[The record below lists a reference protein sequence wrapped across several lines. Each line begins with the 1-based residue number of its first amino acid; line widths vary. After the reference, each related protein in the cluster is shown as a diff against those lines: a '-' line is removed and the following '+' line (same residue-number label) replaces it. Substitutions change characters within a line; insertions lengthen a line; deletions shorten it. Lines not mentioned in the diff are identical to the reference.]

1 MAMRDESAITSRRLT
16 GGTAACAPLARE
28 YLAAVLGA
36 AVMLAPGLAP
46 AAEAALDDAQA
57 QEGGSSGRVA
67 QRDEELEEVSVT
79 AMASLLE
86 SIQDVPKSVSIV
98 SGDELAQLDAVDL
111 GSIFQRIGNV
121 QWNYGNPKTG
131 SISLRGIP
139 TGGSETQ
146 DPSLGI
152 NFDNVALAYTPFATG
167 LDYID
172 LESIDVVRGPQ
183 GFDGGRAT
191 TTGTISIRTRKPT
204 FTREATATIL
214 LGQNDALSTQAA
226 LGGSVIDG
234 LLAWRGTFLR
244 NQREG
249 AFKNNYG
256 PLEDRFTFGDVN
268 RTYGRVQF
276 LLTPFEGFEALA
288 SVDFKPKGSEYVNG
302 TTVRK
307 PYPEIYYTN
316 GARYDDWT
324 KNSDR
329 AKLNR
334 PYFAALGYSYSDYLA
349 NPIGTDNNR
358 GIMNGTKGAS
368 LNLTWNV
375 ADHTLTST
383 SGYRKNWFQAANDDN
398 LPFNVNAD
406 GGLYVHYRQ
415 VSEELKVASN
425 PGGALDYVVGLYFNK
440 TKSDAASR
448 SHYLSEAGVWQAT
461 PQQYYGFV
469 KPAGYQFDTALT
481 PGPSGLGSNPAGL
494 LLLENSAKGL
504 WKQSDTLTDNST
516 RAAFGKADLHLQEYF
531 DVPLT
536 VGVGVRISR
545 EDRRTSTDAV
555 INDEG
560 VGFALNPANG
570 GGFTLNASNQ
580 LNLTTSTDAQK
591 IVADRLAA
599 QYFGVAIAGAPGA
612 TFNALSAS
620 QRQQVAYAKAVRQ
633 GLRGTVTP
641 LTVQNPF
648 QKELP
653 TWAFSLTYEP
663 TDNLSV
669 YGTYQRGAK
678 PGYAQNVTIPS
689 LSQVAEEYTDAYE
702 VGIRRASF
710 NRALIVNAS
719 IFYQQLNDY
728 QTSLY
733 KEFNDPADCGA
744 TTPPCFV
751 SISGNLPQVTMRGI
765 ELDASYAVGHF
776 NFRVAAVLNDIYYSK
791 DVLLAVNEEN
801 SYLVPAVF
809 QARGQQV
816 ANTAKYSYNVS
827 TDYRL
832 PVAER
837 YEFHVDANWNWKSK
851 YNSDAQRSIYGV
863 YPGNGLL
870 DLGVGVGSASRT
882 FDVTLLLKNVLD
894 SKRRIATPTAT
905 SYVPATPRWFGVQ
918 FTGKL

>member
-1 MAMRDESAITSRRLT
+1 MAMRDEPATTSRHLT
-16 GGTAACAPLARE
+16 GAAAPCAPRVLVR
-28 YLAAVLGA
+28 LAAVCGA
-36 AVMLAPGLAP
+36 VSLLASGPAP

-57 QEGGSSGRVA
+57 DEGGSAARA
-67 QRDEELEEVSVT
+67 APRDEELEEVSVT
-79 AMASLLE
+79 AMASVLE
-86 SIQDVPKSVSIV
+86 TIQDVPKSVSIV

-167 LDYID
+167 LDYVD
-172 LESIDVVRGPQ
+172 LESVDVSRGPQ

-191 TTGTISIRTRKPT
+191 TTGTINIRTRKPS
-204 FTREATATIL
+204 FSREASATIL
-214 LGQNDALSTQAA
+214 LGQDDALSTQAA

-249 AFKNNYG
+249 SWKNEYG
-256 PLEDRFTFGDVN
+256 PLEDRFTFGDTN

-302 TTVRK
+302 TVVRTTL
-307 PYPEIYYTN
+307 PAAYYTD
-316 GARYDDWT
+316 GSRYDDWT
-324 KNSDR
+324 KNSER
-329 AKLNR
+329 AKFSR
-334 PYFAALGYSYSDYLA
+334 PYFQAFGYDYSDYLLYP
-349 NPIGTDNNR
+349 NGTDSNR
-358 GIMNGTKGAS
+358 GIANGTKGSS
-368 LNLTWNV
+368 LNLTWDV
-375 ADHTLTST
+375 LDHSFTST
-383 SGYRKNWFQAANDDN
+383 TGYRKNWFQAANDDN
-398 LPFNVNAD
+398 LPLNINAD

-448 SHYLSEAGVWQAT
+448 SHYFSEAGAWQAT
-461 PQQYYGFV
+461 PQQYYGFA
-469 KPAGYQFDTALT
+469 KPAGYQFDTQLT
-481 PGPSGLGSNPAGL
+481 PAASGLGGSSAGL
-494 LLLENSAKGL
+494 LLAENAGKGL

-516 RAAFGKADLHLQEYF
+516 RAAFTKLDLHLQDLVEL
-531 DVPLT
+531 PLT
-536 VGVGVRISR
+536 IGAGFRISR
-545 EDRRTSTDAV
+545 EDRRTSTAAV

-560 VGFALNPANG
+560 VGAALNPATG
-570 GGFTLNASNQ
+570 GGFTLNASNL

-591 IVADRLAA
+591 NLADRVAA

-612 TFNALSAS
+612 TFNALNAN

-633 GLRGTVTP
+633 TLRGTVTP

-648 QKELP
+648 QKKLP
-653 TWAFSLTYEP
+653 TWMFSLTYEA
-663 TDNLSV
+663 TDNLSL

-702 VGIRRASF
+702 IGIRNAAF
-710 NRALIVNAS
+710 DRALVVNAS
-719 IFYQQLNDY
+719 LFYQQLNDY
-728 QTSLY
+728 QTSLFR
-733 KEFNDPADCGA
+733 EFTDPADCGA

-751 SISGNLPQVTMRGI
+751 SISGNLPQVTIRGI
-765 ELDASYAVGHF
+765 EVDASYSLAGF
-776 NFRVAAVLNDIYYSK
+776 NFRAAAVLNDIYYSK

-809 QARGQQV
+809 QARGSQLP
-816 ANTAKYSYNVS
+816 NTPKYSYNLS

-832 PVAER
+832 PVAEK
-837 YEFHVDANWNWKSK
+837 YELHVDANWNWRSK
-851 YNSDAQRSIYGV
+851 YNAQAQRSVYGV
-863 YPGNGLL
+863 YPGSGVL
-870 DLGVGVGSASRT
+870 DLGVGFGSASRS
-882 FDVTLLLKNVLD
+882 FDATLLLKNALD
-894 SKRRIATPTAT
+894 SRRRIANPTVA
-905 SYVPATPRWFGVQ
+905 SYAPATPRWFGVQ

>member
-1 MAMRDESAITSRRLT
+1 MAMRDESAVTWRRST
-16 GGTAACAPLARE
+16 GGAAACAPRAFAQVAALGVAALLASGP
-28 YLAAVLGA
+28 AT
-36 AVMLAPGLAP
+36 
-46 AAEAALDDAQA
+46 AAEAVLDDDQS
-57 QEGGSSGRVA
+57 QDGGSARLA
-67 QRDEELEEVSVT
+67 PRDVELEEVSVT
-79 AMASLLE
+79 AMSSVLE
-86 SIQDVPKSVSIV
+86 TLQDVPKSVSIV

-167 LDYID
+167 LDYVD
-172 LESIDVVRGPQ
+172 LESVDVSRGPQ

-191 TTGTISIRTRKPT
+191 TTGTINIRTRKPS
-204 FTREATATIL
+204 FTREASATIL
-214 LGQNDALSTQAA
+214 LGQNDTLSTQAA
-226 LGGSVIDG
+226 LGGSVVDG

-249 AFKNNYG
+249 AFRNEYG
-256 PLEDRFTFGDVN
+256 PLEDRFTFGDTN

-288 SVDFKPKGSEYVNG
+288 SIDFKPKGSEYVNG
-302 TTVRK
+302 TIVRT
-307 PYPEIYYTN
+307 PLPTAYYSN
-316 GARYDDWT
+316 GTRYDDWV

-329 AKLNR
+329 AKLYR
-334 PYFAALGYSYSDYLA
+334 PYFTAFGYSYDDYIA

-358 GIMNGTKGAS
+358 GIANGTKGSS
-368 LNLTWNV
+368 LNLSWDV
-375 ADHTLTST
+375 ADHRFTST
-383 SGYRKNWFQAANDDN
+383 TGYRKNWFQAANDDN
-398 LPFNVNAD
+398 LPLNINAD

-425 PGGALDYVVGLYFNK
+425 PGGTLDYVVGLYFNK

-448 SHYLSEAGVWQAT
+448 SHYLAEAGAWQAT
-461 PQQYYGFV
+461 PQQYYGFA
-469 KPAGYQFDTALT
+469 KPAGYEFNTPLT
-481 PGPSGLGSNPAGL
+481 PAAGGLGSSPAGL
-494 LLLENSAKGL
+494 LLLQDAGKNL

-516 RAAFGKADLHLQEYF
+516 RAAFTKLDLHLDEFFEQL
-531 DVPLT
+531 PLT
-536 VGVGVRISR
+536 LGAGFRISR
-545 EDRRTSTDAV
+545 EDRRTSTAAV

-560 VGFALNPANG
+560 VGAALNPANG

-580 LNLTTSTDAQK
+580 LNLTTASDAQK
-591 IVADRLAA
+591 NLADRLAA

-612 TFNALSAS
+612 TFNALGAS

-633 GLRGTVTP
+633 TLRGTVTP

-648 QKELP
+648 QKKLP
-653 TWAFSLTYEP
+653 TWMFSLTYKP
-663 TDNLSV
+663 TDDLSL

-678 PGYAQNVTIPS
+678 PGYAQNVTLPS

-702 VGIRRASF
+702 VGVRSASF
-710 NRALIVNAS
+710 DHALIVNAS
-719 IFYQQLNDY
+719 LFYQQLNDY

-733 KEFNDPADCGA
+733 KEFTDPADCGT

-751 SISGNLPQVTMRGI
+751 SISGNLPQVTIRGV
-765 ELDASYAVGHF
+765 ELDASYSVGGF

-791 DVLLAVNEEN
+791 DVLLAVNEE
-801 SYLVPAVF
+801 SSFLVPNVF
-809 QARGQQV
+809 QARGSQL
-816 ANTAKYSYNVS
+816 ANTSKYSYNLS

-832 PVAER
+832 PIADR
-837 YEFHVDANWNWKSK
+837 YELHVDANWNWRSK
-851 YNSDAQRSIYGV
+851 YNAEAQRSVYGV
-863 YPGNGLL
+863 YPGSGVL
-870 DLGVGVGSASRT
+870 DLGVGLGSASRS
-882 FDVTLLLKNVLD
+882 FDATLLWKNVLD
-894 SKRRIATPTAT
+894 SERRIASPTAA
-905 SYVPATPRWFGVQ
+905 SYAPATPRWFGVQ
-918 FTGKL
+918 FTGRL